1 MRNSRSPKSGKT
13 FTRDRSTD
21 RDSFRVAGKYSTG
34 NRGGANDCSRA
45 TRSYGAAIGD
55 GLLSRAPPAEAYHPG
70 TALADHRDIEE
81 SGDARARLM
90 PVGSLAL
97 MMGVPDLQ
105 MSIEGLL

>member
-1 MRNSRSPKSGKT
+1 MQNNRSPKAEKLLHAIEVLIATLS
-13 FTRDRSTD
+13 DRWEILY
-21 RDSFRVAGKYSTG
+21 REQG
-34 NRGGANDCSRA
+34 RGQRLQPGGS
-45 TRSYGAAIGD
+45 
-55 GLLSRAPPAEAYHPG
+55 LLWSCNWGWLVIASSPAEAYHPG

>member
-1 MRNSRSPKSGKT
+1 M
-13 FTRDRSTD
+13 STD
-21 RDSFRVAGKYSTG
+21 RDSFGSLG
-34 NRGGANDCSRA
+34 NTLPGIGRTNDCSRA
-45 TRSYGAAIGD
+45 RSYGAAIGD